1 MTLELPVLSLA
12 KSFTLSKHVNCRKE
26 LEHFFITNTQLWC
39 AEGKVKLS
47 EETTSTTVGHGTWY
61 DMMAQKVID
70 REKQLGRNTSLLRTE
85 MGLGASGFPHIGSL
99 GDAARSNAVSI
110 ALKNL
115 GYNSELIAYCDDK
128 DGLRKVP
135 AGLTNVALEKYIG
148 YPVSGI
154 PDPFDCHESYGKHMS
169 SLLLDALDK
178 CGIQYKYYSANE
190 VYKKG
195 LLLKEIRDLLSNAQK
210 IGQIVKEEVGQET
223 YTEVL
228 PYFAICEKCGHLYT
242 TRAYE
247 FDKKTDKI
255 LYRCVGLEIKG
266 KMLPGCD
273 HEGEID
279 IKSGD
284 GKLTW
289 KSEFAA
295 RWRALDIRFEA
306 YGKDIADS
314 VRINDRISREVL
326 EFEPPNHAKYE
337 MFLDKGG
344 KKISKSAGNV
354 FTPQVWFQYGSPQ
367 SLLLLML
374 KRFVGTRSI
383 DISDIPSYMNEID
396 ELEDI
401 YFDKRQPNQKE
412 TIRLKGLY
420 QYCWIMKPPEK
431 PSIHVPYNLLA
442 FLVKTAPEN
451 CLHGYITEKLQI
463 YGYLQKNQKIDE
475 GLIKRIEY
483 TQNWS
488 RDFEEIKETTVTL
501 GPEAKKA
508 VFDLLNKLPT
518 ADDPDKTQNDIF
530 NIAKANGLKPG
541 DFFKILYTILLGVS
555 QGPRLGPYILAMGK
569 QNVAN
574 ALERTLNKQ

>member
-1 MTLELPVLSLA
+1 MLQKA
-12 KSFTLSKHVNCRKE
+12 A
-26 LEHFFITNTQLWC
+26 Q
-39 AEGKVKLS
+39 LS
-47 EETTSTTVGHGTWY
+47 EETTSTTIGHGTWY

-70 REKQLGRNTSLLRTE
+70 REKQLGRNLSLLRTE

-99 GDAARSNAVSI
+99 GDAARSNAVSL
-110 ALKNL
+110 ALKDL
-115 GYNSELIAYCDDK
+115 GYNSELVAYCDDK

-135 AGLTNVALEKYIG
+135 AGLTNADLEKYLG
-148 YPVSGI
+148 YPVSDI
-154 PDPFDCHESYGKHMS
+154 PDPFGCHESYGKHMS

-195 LLLKEIRDLLSNAQK
+195 LLLNEIRDLLTNAQK
-210 IGQIVKEEVGQET
+210 VGQIVKEEVGQET

-242 TRAYE
+242 TRAYK
-247 FDKKTDKI
+247 FDPKTDKVS
-255 LYRCVGLEIKG
+255 YKCVGLEIRG
-266 KMLPGCD
+266 KQIPGCG
-273 HEGEID
+273 HEGEMD
-279 IKSGD
+279 IKTGN

-326 EFEPPNHAKYE
+326 NFEPPSHAKYE

-354 FTPQVWFQYGSPQ
+354 FTPQVWFQYGSAQ

-374 KRFVGTRSI
+374 KRFVGTRSL
-383 DISDIPSYMNEID
+383 DVSDIPSYMNELD
-396 ELEDI
+396 ELEDV
-401 YFDKRQPNQKE
+401 YFGKKQLNPKE
-412 TIRLKGLY
+412 ATRLKGIY
-420 QYCWIMKPPEK
+420 QYCWVMKPPEK

-442 FLVKTAPEN
+442 FLVKMAPKECVN
-451 CLHGYITEKLQI
+451 DYVAEKLQN

-475 GLIKRIEY
+475 ALAQRIDY
-483 TQNWS
+483 AQNWS
-488 RDFEEIKETTVTL
+488 RDFEEIKEAAVAL
-501 GPEAKKA
+501 SPEAKKA
-508 VFDLLNKLPT
+508 IAELLQNLPA
-518 ADDPDKTQNDIF
+518 ADDADKIQNAIF
-530 NIAKANGLKPG
+530 SAAKNNGMKPG
-541 DFFKILYTILLGVS
+541 EFFRTLYAVLMGAQ
-555 QGPRLGPYILAMGK
+555 QGPRLGPYVLAMGK
-569 QNVAN
+569 QNVSA
-574 ALERTLNKQ
+574 ALERALSKP

>member
-1 MTLELPVLSLA
+1 
-12 KSFTLSKHVNCRKE
+12 
-26 LEHFFITNTQLWC
+26 
-39 AEGKVKLS
+39 
-47 EETTSTTVGHGTWY
+47 
-61 DMMAQKVID
+61 MMAQKVID
-70 REKQLGRNTSLLRTE
+70 REKQLGRDMSLIRTE

-99 GDAARSNAVSI
+99 GDAVRSNAVAL

-135 AGLTNVALEKYIG
+135 AGLTNADLEKYLG

-154 PDPFDCHESYGKHMS
+154 PDPFGCHESYGKHMS

-195 LLLKEIRDLLSNAQK
+195 LLLKEIRDLLTNAQK
-210 IGQIVKEEVGQET
+210 VGQIVKEEVGQET

-228 PYFAICEKCGHLYT
+228 PYFAICENCGHLYT
-242 TRAYE
+242 TRAYT
-247 FDKKTDKI
+247 FDPKTDKVF
-255 LYRCVGLEIKG
+255 YKCVGLEIRG
-266 KMLPGCD
+266 KLIPGCG
-273 HEGEID
+273 HEGELD
-279 IKSGD
+279 IKNGD

-314 VRINDRISREVL
+314 VRINDRISCEVL
-326 EFEPPNHAKYE
+326 TFEPPSHAKYE

-354 FTPQVWFQYGSPQ
+354 FTPQVWLQYGSPQ

-383 DISDIPSYMNEID
+383 SVSDIPSYMNELD
-396 ELEDI
+396 ELEDV
-401 YFDKRQPNQKE
+401 YFDKKQFNQKE
-412 TIRLKGLY
+412 TMRLKGLY

-431 PSIHVPYNLLA
+431 INIHVPYNLLA
-442 FLVKTAPEN
+442 FLVKMAPKE
-451 CLHGYITEKLQI
+451 CLTDYVTEKLQN
-463 YGYLQKNQKIDE
+463 YGYLQKNQKID
-475 GLIKRIEY
+475 GDLAKRVEY

-488 RDFEEIKETTVTL
+488 RDFEEKKETNVIL
-501 GPEAKKA
+501 SFEEKKA
-508 VFDLLNKLPT
+508 ITELLQNLSAT
-518 ADDPDKTQNDIF
+518 DDSDMIQNVIF
-530 NIAKANGLKPG
+530 NAAKNNGLKPG
-541 DFFKILYTILLGVS
+541 EFFKILYTVLMGAH
-555 QGPRLGPYILAMGK
+555 QGPRLGPYVLAMGK
-569 QNVAN
+569 QNVSK
-574 ALERTLNKQ
+574 ALERALNKQ